1 MNDTSLLRAIK
12 KMILLFAITVI
23 HIIRFIIAG
32 MIQGFTNHH
41 AANSTMAWCRS
52 LVKNLGIT
60 VEMNGILPSQGVL
73 FVSNH
78 RSYIDVAV
86 AGQYFPCTFLAKREL
101 ANWPILGLAAK
112 LAKVI
117 FVDRNN
123 SDSRKKSRYKI
134 SQTLKQGISVIVF
147 PEGTSYPGP
156 GILEF
161 RPGAFELAAYNNIPV
176 VPVAIE
182 YDDKQDAWVG
192 NDTFIRHFLQTFG
205 KKTVKVT
212 ISFGTIITNKTP
224 QSIMLSS
231 RKWIEDTLSSKNNIL
246 IYETSGGTL

>member
-1 MNDTSLLRAIK
+1 MHNTSLLTAIK
-12 KMILLFAITVI
+12 KMFLLFAITIV
-23 HIIRFIIAG
+23 HIIRFIMVGI
-32 MIQGFTNHH
+32 IQGFSNHH
-41 AANSTMAWCRS
+41 AANSTMGWCRS
-52 LVKNLGIT
+52 LVKNLNIT
-60 VEMNGILPSQGVL
+60 VEMNGKIPSQGVL

-86 AGQYFPCTFLAKREL
+86 AGQYFPCTFLAKKEL

-123 SDSRKKSRYKI
+123 SDSRKKSRNTI

-147 PEGTSYPGP
+147 PEGTSYAGP

-182 YDDKQDAWVG
+182 YDDKNDAWVG

-205 KKTVKVT
+205 KKTVKAT
-212 ISFGTIITNKTP
+212 ISFGPIITNKAA
-224 QSIMLSS
+224 QAIMLSS
-231 RKWIEDTLSSKNNIL
+231 RKWIEDALTCKNKIL
-246 IYETSGGTL
+246 IYEAIGGTL

>member
-1 MNDTSLLRAIK
+1 MHNTTLLTAIK
-12 KMILLFAITVI
+12 NLILLFAITVV
-23 HIIRFIIAG
+23 HIFRFTIVGTIR
-32 MIQGFTNHH
+32 GFNNYH
-41 AANSTMAWCRS
+41 AANSTKAWCRS
-52 LVKNLGIT
+52 LVKNLNIT
-60 VEMNGILPSQGVL
+60 VEMHGKLPSQAVL

-101 ANWPILGLAAK
+101 AHWPILGLAAK

-123 SDSRKKSRYKI
+123 FESRKKSRYMI
-134 SQTLKQGISVIVF
+134 SHTLHQGISVIVF
-147 PEGTSYPGP
+147 PEGTSYAGP

-161 RPGAFELAAYNNIPV
+161 RPGAFEIAAYNNISV

-182 YDDKQDAWVG
+182 YNDKNDAWVG
-192 NDTFIRHFLQTFG
+192 NDTFVRHFLQTFG

-212 ISFGTIITNKTP
+212 ISFGPIITNTIP
-224 QSIMLSS
+224 QEIMLSS
-231 RKWIEDTLSSKNNIL
+231 RKWIENTLNSKNEIL
-246 IYETSGGTL
+246 IYEAIRGTL